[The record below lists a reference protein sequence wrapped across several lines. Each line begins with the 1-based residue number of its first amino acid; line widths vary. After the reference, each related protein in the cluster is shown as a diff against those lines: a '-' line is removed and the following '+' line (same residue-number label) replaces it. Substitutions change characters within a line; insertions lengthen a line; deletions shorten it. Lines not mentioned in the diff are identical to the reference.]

1 MIAVK
6 KQDPKKTI
14 VYIAV
19 IAVIFIFSGWMLYS
33 NFFANKNGEGIV
45 SNITEIIVPKDLEE
59 NNNKKTQAFSADEL
73 DFLTSRQFQQ
83 LVDNNRPII
92 VNDERNNYPFQ

>member
-1 MIAVK
+1 MTAVK
-6 KQDPKKTI
+6 KQNSKKTI
-14 VYIAV
+14 IYGAIIA
-19 IAVIFIFSGWMLYS
+19 IIFIAIGWVIYS

-45 SNITEIIVPKDLEE
+45 SNITEIIAPKDSEE
-59 NNNKKTQAFSADEL
+59 NNNKETQAFSADEL